1 MIRPTTT
8 SSSNATNTTR
18 HYHTFAVALDSA
30 RRTTKTEVCSN
41 FPLFSMPMA
50 TIITLTIGNNFL
62 HSSTTTDATLFTN
75 CLTSF
80 APCSSCCINCCSHL
94 INNYSNHYY
103 PSYHTPILYP
113 IYPYHHYLTRE
124 TIIEICISISISK
137 SCYSTCCSNTCLS
150 SPTILLRN
158 NTFLKSSKSYCNND
172 GCKAIDATYNNYC
185 IIMNSYKSTHS
196 SDTTII

>member
-18 HYHTFAVALDSA
+18 HCHTFAVALDSA
-30 RRTTKTEVCSN
+30 RRTTKTEVCSS
-41 FPLFSMPMA
+41 FPSSTPNDDHYHFD
-50 TIITLTIGNNFL
+50 NNFL
-62 HSSTTTDATLFTN
+62 HSSATTDAILSIN

-80 APCSSCCINCCSHL
+80 APCSSSYINCCSHL
-94 INNYSNHYY
+94 INNYSNHY

-124 TIIEICISISISK
+124 TIVEICISISISK

-150 SPTILLRN
+150 SPIILLRN